1 MSGSRAHR
9 EIEIKLPISG
19 AAAGRRMLRQ
29 AGFRVARRRVFESNV
44 ILDRAG
50 ELRSAGALLRVRE
63 VNGRGLLTYKGPAD
77 AGKHKSREE
86 IEVPLES
93 PSAMCGILGHIG
105 FLPAFRY
112 EKFRT
117 EFTDGSGLVTL
128 DETPIGAFL
137 ELEGEPAWI
146 DGAAAR
152 LGFTESDYLTASY
165 ARLYFDFCRQRGLPA
180 ADMIFVRVV

>member
-1 MSGSRAHR
+1 MAV
-9 EIEIKLPISG
+9 PD
-19 AAAGRRMLRQ
+19 AAAGRRLLRR
-29 AGFRVARRRVFESNV
+29 AGFRVARRRVFESNL

-63 VNGRGLLTYKGPAD
+63 VHGRGMLTYKGPAE

-93 PSAMCGILGHIG
+93 PSAMCGILGRVG
-105 FLPAFRY
+105 FAPAFRY

-117 EFTDGSGLVTL
+117 EFTDGAGLATL
-128 DETPIGAFL
+128 DETPIGTFF

-165 ARLYFDFCRQRGLPA
+165 ARLYFDYCRQNGLPP
-180 ADMIFVRVV
+180 ADMVFPRVV